1 LDANGSFLI
10 RLKMCEHP
18 EKDTLGSDNT
28 EFRKETFMAVLILAV
43 VLTII
48 TGAQYFGRPLT
59 RTVWLVLFILSA
71 LALLLVLVAY
81 RSIGI

>member
-1 LDANGSFLI
+1 
-10 RLKMCEHP
+10 
-18 EKDTLGSDNT
+18 
-28 EFRKETFMAVLILAV
+28 MAVLILAV
-43 VLTII
+43 VVTII

-59 RTVWLVLFILSA
+59 RSVWLVLFILSA

>member
-1 LDANGSFLI
+1 
-10 RLKMCEHP
+10 
-18 EKDTLGSDNT
+18 
-28 EFRKETFMAVLILAV
+28 MAVLILAV
-43 VLTII
+43 VVTII

-59 RTVWLVLFILSA
+59 RPIWLVLFILSA